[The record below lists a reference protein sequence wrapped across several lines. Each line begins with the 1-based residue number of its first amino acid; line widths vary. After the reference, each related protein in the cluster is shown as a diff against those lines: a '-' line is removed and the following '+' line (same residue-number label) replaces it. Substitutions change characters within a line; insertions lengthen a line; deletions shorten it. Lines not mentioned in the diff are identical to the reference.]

1 MSLSGTRSA
10 SHSMD
15 YNLDGKTFRSVANTE
30 NGDVSGET
38 IFHYRQ
44 RGTVVTATYAGGG
57 VIAGHLIANLLPN
70 GQLDMRYHHVNAG
83 GELMLGTCL
92 STPHLLADGRLAF
105 SEVWQWLSG
114 DRSSGES
121 EIEEIHA

>member
-1 MSLSGTRSA
+1 ME
-10 SHSMD
+10 
-15 YNLDGKTFRSVANTE
+15 YNLEGKTFRSVANTE
-30 NGDVSGET
+30 NGDVNIET

-44 RGTVVTATYAGGG
+44 HGRVVTATYAGGG
-57 VIAGHLIANLLPN
+57 VIAGHLIANVLPS

-92 STPHLLADGRLAF
+92 STPRLLADGRLAF
-105 SEVWQWLSG
+105 SEAWQWLSG

-121 EIEEIHA
+121 EIEEVRA